1 MNPPVQLPR
10 FYVEAPLETGARLTL
25 PAAAARHAA
34 QALRLKPGAG
44 LTLFNGKG
52 GEYQGRLAECS
63 SQGVVVDIT
72 GWTEAER
79 TARHRAHLGLCIL
92 KREAMAAA
100 LARATELGA
109 AQITPLASR
118 HSAVS
123 PKAARQ
129 RLGHWRRAV
138 IASCEQCGMNRL
150 PRVSEPTQLDAWL
163 AEPHPEARFVALPE
177 APEARPAPVQSD
189 FALLIGPEGGMA
201 ESEVR
206 QALDAGFAPI
216 SLGPR
221 LLRAETAPL
230 AALALLMPF

>member
-1 MNPPVQLPR
+1 MNPPVRLPR
-10 FYVEAPLETGARLTL
+10 FYVEGPLEAGARLAL
-25 PAAAARHAA
+25 PPAAARHAT

-44 LTLFNGKG
+44 LTLFNGEG
-52 GEYQGRLAECS
+52 GEFQARLAECG
-63 SQGVVVDIT
+63 SQGAVVDIT
-72 GWTEAER
+72 GWTDAER

-100 LARATELGA
+100 LARATELGL
-109 AQITPLASR
+109 AQARPLVSR

-129 RLGHWRRAV
+129 RLAHWRRTV

-150 PRVSEPTQLDAWL
+150 PRVSKPCPLEDWL
-163 AEPHPEARFVALPE
+163 AEAHPEARFVALPE
-177 APEARPAPVQSD
+177 APAARPAPVKGD
-189 FALLIGPEGGMA
+189 FALLIGPEGGLA

-230 AALALLMPF
+230 AALALLLPF